1 MNGPCLGHEQCGSQC
16 SLVSSET
23 RVKEVYQVVRVHGV
37 RPGGGTQTPGPE
49 ILQLCLVDKLFLL
62 ISVHLV
68 MCVVECRVD
77 DNDSGVAGAEFAQCQ
92 SSEVL
97 CPGAEMRLEC

>member
-1 MNGPCLGHEQCGSQC
+1 M
-16 SLVSSET
+16 SSET

-37 RPGGGTQTPGPE
+37 RPGGGTQTTGPE

-68 MCVVECRVD
+68 ISVVECRVD
-77 DNDSGVAGAEFAQCQ
+77 DNDSGGVGAEFGQCQ
-92 SSEVL
+92 RSEVL
-97 CPGAEMRLEC
+97 CPAAEV